1 MISGVLYGPDRLTL
15 TGVGLL
21 LKEDV
26 TRRLHEDCRLAACS
40 SHDALERV
48 APSSPAWHVACVD
61 IEDGSGMPRVHDSRA
76 VLGDVE
82 LVLVVDEGVSP
93 MTYIRPGVMPCGV
106 VQKAARQDL
115 VREVMSD
122 VANHLIDIL
131 GSGRDGAGFAIEG
144 KEGITRISYE
154 RIVCFESVAKRISVR
169 LAREQYS
176 YYDTLDHLQ
185 ESLPPQFVRCHRS
198 YIVNLN
204 RATKLV
210 LSDNTIH
217 MDDGSQIPVSRSYKA
232 RVKELM
238 G

>member
-1 MISGVLYGPDRLTL
+1 MKTPLEWLLVLAALSLLDWGVAAQPRPSEHHLVPDRKAVKKSPFRGCRNFGKTIAVFGGSLSVNKESDAAKRLWADLLDAEVT
-15 TGVGLL
+15 TYGVG
-21 LKEDV
+21 
-26 TRRLHEDCRLAACS
+26 
-40 SHDALERV
+40 
-48 APSSPAWHVACVD
+48 
-61 IEDGSGMPRVHDSRA
+61 
-76 VLGDVE
+76 
-82 LVLVVDEGVSP
+82 
-93 MTYIRPGVMPCGV
+93 
-106 VQKAARQDL
+106 
-115 VREVMSD
+115 
-122 VANHLIDIL
+122 
-131 GSGRDGAGFAIEG
+131 GAGFAIEG